1 MRSRTTGLHAKLL
14 TGCVAAV
21 LAAVPAFANKDKK
34 KEPTTYQIPDLVMD
48 GGRKLSFERI
58 FSNEREVKPKRGF
71 WNKVVDVVI
80 GAPEF
85 RNMVRPYSIA
95 TDSKGRIIITDPGA
109 HGVHIFDF
117 EKQKY
122 KFLSRI
128 DTGKNPLVSPQCVAV
143 DAQDRIYVTDSES
156 GKIFVFEPGGKFDRA
171 IGSLKYGEGYF
182 KRPTGIAIDSAAQR
196 IYVTDTLRDQI
207 FVMDMQG
214 SVLKRIGKAGSG
226 NGQFHYPT
234 ELRINGDQMAVVDA
248 MNFRVQVLNKDG
260 AFQYSIGK
268 IGDDVG
274 AMFRP
279 KGVDFDSEGHLY
291 VVDGMWSVVQVFNHE
306 GQLLYYFG
314 QLGTTPGTF
323 QMPTGLSIDALDR
336 IYVVDSFNRRVQVY
350 HYYGIGKPPAAA
362 HGQVANS
369 GAQTPAKPEGEGTQP

>member
-1 MRSRTTGLHAKLL
+1 VRL
-14 TGCVAAV
+14 CVASVCAL
-21 LAAVPAFANKDKK
+21 LAISTAFANKNKK
-34 KEPTTYQIPDLVMD
+34 KQPATYQIPDLLMD
-48 GGRKLSFERI
+48 GGRKLSFERT
-58 FSNEREVKPKRGF
+58 FSNEHEVKPKRGF
-71 WNKVVDVVI
+71 FTKVVDVVI

-95 TDSKGRIIITDPGA
+95 IDSKGRIIITDPGA

-122 KFLSRI
+122 KFLSRL
-128 DTGKNPLVSPQCVAV
+128 DTGKNPLVSPQCVAI
-143 DAQDRIYVTDSES
+143 DAQDKIYVTDSES
-156 GKIFVFEPGGKFDRA
+156 GKIFVFEPGGKFERA

-214 SVLKRIGKAGSG
+214 SVVKRIGKPGTA
-226 NGQFHYPT
+226 NGEFHYPT
-234 ELRINGDQMAVVDA
+234 ELRLTGDQIAVVDA

-260 AFQYSIGK
+260 EFQYAIGK

-279 KGVDFDSEGHLY
+279 KGVGFDSEGHLY
-291 VVDGMWSVVQVFNHE
+291 VVDGMWSVVQVFNSQ

-314 QLGTTPGTF
+314 QLGTNPGTF
-323 QMPTGLSIDALDR
+323 QLPTGVSIDAQDR

-350 HYYGIGKPPAAA
+350 HYYGIGKSQAQPNGPA
-362 HGQVANS
+362 VSNN
-369 GAQTPAKPEGEGTQP
+369 GAVNLSQPNAEGSKP